1 MQAKTIYIAEG
12 EARLVSNKWAA
23 ECQER
28 GVTISSSLWESACG
42 SLANAATTG
51 TTTTVRLSNAYD
63 GVLTNTVTLS
73 NGEVLAVS
81 RLVSLS
87 A

>member
-1 MQAKTIYIAEG
+1 MQRKTVYVAEG
-12 EARLVSNKWAA
+12 ETRLISNKWAA

-28 GVTISSSLWESACG
+28 GVTISSSVWEATSG
-42 SLANAATTG
+42 TLASQAVSG
-51 TTTTVRLSNAYD
+51 TTASVKLSSAYD